1 MQEGMEV
8 DREVMAVKKR
18 MGNWQAVTGSMS
30 TKHGIGSEA
39 SLELKG
45 VDTSCLR
52 LRNMHGVM
60 SGSHNAAD
68 MHFICAGCK

>member
-1 MQEGMEV
+1 
-8 DREVMAVKKR
+8 
-18 MGNWQAVTGSMS
+18 VTGSMS